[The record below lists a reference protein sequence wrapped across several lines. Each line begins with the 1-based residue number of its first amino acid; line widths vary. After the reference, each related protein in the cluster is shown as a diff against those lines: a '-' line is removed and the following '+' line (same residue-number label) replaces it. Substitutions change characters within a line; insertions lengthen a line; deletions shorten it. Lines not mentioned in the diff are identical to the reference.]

1 MYLETHLL
9 WILDRIIPEV
19 ILNRQTSFNALPEAS
34 CPAMTYM
41 RVPEASNTALWL
53 FLELGMLVPVNV
65 TEDQALL
72 LVLNRHISPKIDAL
86 VPPYV

>member
-41 RVPEASNTALWL
+41 RVPEASNTAL
-53 FLELGMLVPVNV
+53 
-65 TEDQALL
+65 
-72 LVLNRHISPKIDAL
+72 
-86 VPPYV
+86 